1 MRKTAL
7 NMNFSKADLAGQKKV
22 AKFNSKF
29 MERSE
34 RAAKSKAL
42 ENVKNKYARIANEH
56 ARIANEVN
64 AKNRAH
70 PKRYKQYLEE
80 SASAAAENRGGNE
93 N

>member
-42 ENVKNKYARIANEH
+42 EKAKGVKIRIGSGHGKGKKEEWSAQPFK
-56 ARIANEVN
+56 RKIT
-64 AKNRAH
+64 KN
-70 PKRYKQYLEE
+70 
-80 SASAAAENRGGNE
+80 
-93 N
+93 